1 MTHKHVV
8 RYLCIVVAVVLCVAY
23 LYLSSLGKIAV
34 DDSSKIVGLANQIRE
49 TLQGKGFW
57 ENQRLEVNKELALEI
72 GEPKRNAELNREI
85 KEMDQEFDR
94 VIEQM
99 YRENPEMRPSAS
111 ERKAEALRDQADAIE
126 DAELDRELKQWLHE
140 YLGKLRRIKQLV
152 EAQVNGSVEPRG

>member
-1 MTHKHVV
+1 MTHKDVV
-8 RYLCIVVAVVLCVAY
+8 RYLCIVVAAVLCVAY
-23 LYLSSLGKIAV
+23 LYLPSLGKIAV

-49 TLQGKGFW
+49 T
-57 ENQRLEVNKELALEI
+57 
-72 GEPKRNAELNREI
+72 

-126 DAELDRELKQWLHE
+126 DAELDRELKQWLHQ